1 MMLSEPEGSGMMEVR
16 RLTFLLKLSCI
27 RLFWEGKGRLE
38 RGESGGLRE
47 VRRAD
52 FCIPADPGDDMKM

>member
-1 MMLSEPEGSGMMEVR
+1 MMEVR

-38 RGESGGLRE
+38 RGESGGCAKCVARTFASRL
-47 VRRAD
+47 
-52 FCIPADPGDDMKM
+52 IPVMT